1 MRIVQKGVM
10 IETIPYGGEIYA
22 FTSGVSSSELN
33 DTNSVKAY
41 IDTACNGHLVPVTC
55 MSNVKVEHD
64 VAVIGV
70 NEGGLEITHS
80 GFCNVLGGKGWAPR
94 GTKYLV
100 SMPQLDKIGCSS
112 VTGGG
117 KMTVYD
123 RKGKV
128 MIVGSMNKSDMY
140 ECRIGHVTKKVAFN
154 SEVDYEDVEP
164 EVDGRAVEE
173 LNAKVQDVSNNVE
186 SNVIPQKYMNTFL
199 KERARQVRK
208 MHSCLNHPGDKAFG
222 DGLDNGCYPNTK
234 LTSHDL
240 KNAQVLLGECNACVE
255 AKMVAAPEPEST
267 SYHDDIVGSNWYSD
281 LVPLPEKTVGGNT
294 YMLVAIEGT
303 VGYMI
308 VSMLKHKS
316 HEGVLE
322 AALKIIAIINSYG
335 HKLKT
340 WVFDDEVVFI
350 SIFDDLRERG
360 IIPSTTPAGSKNKA
374 VEIKIKELKNKSRA
388 MRVDL
393 DYNLPKRLYGE
404 LYTAASNAINS
415 VPNKKTGPTKTPYQV
430 VVGKKPIIPSF
441 KFGQIGLV
449 NSRRQDDKDL
459 RSEYGMFM
467 YHMYNLEKHFKVYM
481 LHRGQMYSKRIFVPS
496 TKFPSSWDLTRR
508 LKCFDDVDNIEG
520 KEDGEIVT
528 PLEMLEDREQVIDT
542 PITKSMSRRDTTL
555 EGVATMNEE
564 IRQVKQLMATSPND
578 KMKMFNDEVYMES
591 DIPIS
596 IAKPE
601 ERVSDVSMADT
612 IDSINREAR
621 SSINVVKKE
630 PILDSFRVTRSS
642 VRARDEEV
650 APIRVTR
657 SSAKA
662 RSEEVAPIF
671 GANVQSYEAYVK
683 KGSNEGRISEETYID
698 WDAILERSYRTSF
711 REARTGIDEE
721 RNVLEAYRVSLKKAV
736 SDADDVRR
744 ESAIKAC
751 DDEFDDLMG
760 MNFAKGLLARNM
772 TRIQLLSVIHAF
784 MFLTEKKL
792 GSGEFD
798 KWKARLVAGGNEIK
812 DTIDEDD
819 RYSPTAN
826 HISVMTSIALAAVEK
841 VEIRSYDVK
850 GAYLIP
856 DIMPGEKPIFI
867 KLDRETASRF
877 VDRHPMMAEFV
888 DINGC
893 MILQLNK
900 YLYGLP
906 MSGKHWNDHIVR
918 TLCQMGYEQSPCDPC
933 VFNKGAG
940 VNRVRL
946 VLWVDDI
953 LGSGRSNKLDEFEVE
968 FIKFYKFT
976 SHKGKSISYLA
987 LDIVSREDGG
997 YTVASPGTREDIL
1010 ATFGKDLQK
1019 RKSTVKIPMPEGSIK
1034 TRDKDAKRVSERHKR
1049 VFASLVMS
1057 LMFLARMTRAEL
1069 LFSVTLLA
1077 SKISD
1082 PYEED
1087 LELAFRVL
1095 AYVNDTPNYG
1105 IRFKGGDESGLRVFA
1120 DASHAIHTDGKGHSS
1135 IVITL
1140 GSGYVFAKSGKLKSV
1155 TLSSTESEG
1164 DTMTIGA
1171 TYIVWLRDLLTFW
1184 GYPVRLPTRLY
1195 QDNLS
1200 AIWLATH
1207 DGKFNRNKHTMVKR
1221 AYFREKVE
1229 QGVLVAMHR
1238 DTDKMPADMGTKAV
1252 GRELLTKHMKSIGM
1266 VPMLL
1271 V

>member
-1 MRIVQKGVM
+1 MRIVQRGKVV
-10 IETIPYGGEIYA
+10 ETIPYGGKIYA
-22 FTSGVSSSELN
+22 YNSGVSISELN
-33 DTNSVKAY
+33 DTNSVRAY
-41 IDTACNGHLVPVTC
+41 IDTACNGHLVPITC
-55 MSNVKVEHD
+55 MSNVKVVHD
-64 VAVIGV
+64 VSVIGV
-70 NEGGLEITHS
+70 NEGGLEITHN

-94 GTKYLV
+94 GDKYLV

-123 RKGKV
+123 RDGKV
-128 MIVGSMNKSDMY
+128 MLVGSMNKSDMY
-140 ECRIGHVTKKVAFN
+140 ECRVEHANRNVAYN
-154 SEVDYEDVEP
+154 SEVDYRNEDP
-164 EVDGRAVEE
+164 EVDGKVLAE
-173 LNAKVQDVSNNVE
+173 LNSKVQDSKVDHE

-199 KERARQVRK
+199 KERAKQARR

-222 DGLDNGCYPNTK
+222 EGLDNGCYSNTK

-240 KNAQVLLGECNACVE
+240 KNAKMLFGECNACME

-267 SYHDDIVGSNWYSD
+267 NYHDDVVGSTWYSD
-281 LVPLPEKTVGGNT
+281 LVPFTDKTVGGNT
-294 YMLVAIEGT
+294 YMMVSIEGT
-303 VGYMI
+303 VGFII
-308 VSMLKHKS
+308 VVGLKLKS

-322 AALKIIAIINSYG
+322 ASTKTIAIINSYG
-335 HKLKT
+335 HKIKS
-340 WVFDDEVVFI
+340 WVFDDEATFV
-350 SIFDDLRERG
+350 SIFDDLGERG
-360 IIPSTTPAGSKNKA
+360 ITPSTTPAKSANKSA
-374 VEIKIKELKNKSRA
+374 EIKIKELKNKSRA
-388 MRVDL
+388 MRADL
-393 DYNLPKRLYGE
+393 DFELPKRLYGE
-404 LYTAASNAINS
+404 LYIAASFAINS

-459 RSEYGMFM
+459 RAEYGMFM

-481 LHRGQMYSKRIFVPS
+481 LHRGQMYSKRVFVPS
-496 TKFPSSWDLTRR
+496 SKFPSSWDLTRR
-508 LKCFDDVDNIEG
+508 LKCFSDVERVEDNVGIDD
-520 KEDGEIVT
+520 IVPT
-528 PLEMLEDREQVIDT
+528 EMLEDREQLNEDRVT
-542 PITKSMSRRDTTL
+542 RSQTQRKVTM
-555 EGVATMNEE
+555 EGVAAMNDD
-564 IRQVKQLMATSPND
+564 IQQVRQQLTLKPDD
-578 KMKMFNDEVYMES
+578 KMKMFDGEIYMES
-591 DIPIS
+591 DIPKAS
-596 IAKPE
+596 E
-601 ERVSDVSMADT
+601 ELEEVKVPIVQQEKRDT
-612 IDSINREAR
+612 ISDINEK
-621 SSINVVKKE
+621 V
-630 PILDSFRVTRSS
+630 LDSVMIGKSVPNFDIYRSTRSS
-642 VRARDEEV
+642 VKSRNEV
-650 APIRVTR
+650 IPPV
-657 SSAKA
+657 
-662 RSEEVAPIF
+662 F
-671 GANVQSYEAYVK
+671 GANVQSYEAYIRR
-683 KGSNEGRISEETYID
+683 GSNEGRMTEETFID
-698 WDAILERSYRTSF
+698 WDAILLQCYQSSLI
-711 REARTGIDEE
+711 EAKTETEVKKGA
-721 RNVLEAYRVSLKKAV
+721 LEAYRVSLKKAV
-736 SDADDVRR
+736 ADADETRR
-744 ESAIKAC
+744 NSAIKAC
-751 DDEFDDLMG
+751 DDEFDNLMG
-760 MNFAKGLLARNM
+760 MNFAKGVKARDM
-772 TRIQLLSVIHAF
+772 TRVQMLTVIHAF
-784 MFLTEKKL
+784 MFLTEKNL

-826 HISVMTSIALAAVEK
+826 QISVMTSIALAAIEK
-841 VEIRSYDVK
+841 LEIRSYDVK

-877 VDRHPMMAEFV
+877 VDRYPEMTEFV

-906 MSGKHWNDHIVR
+906 MAGKHWNDHIVR
-918 TLCQMGYEQSPCDPC
+918 TLCQMGFEQSPCDPC
-933 VFNKGAG
+933 VFNKGNG
-940 VNRVRL
+940 TNRMRL

-953 LGSGRSNKLDEFEVE
+953 LGSGSSVKLDEFEVE

-976 SHKGKSISYLA
+976 SHKGRSISYLA
-987 LDIVSREDGG
+987 LDIVSRDDGG
-997 YTVASPGTREDIL
+997 YTVASPGTRDDIL

-1034 TRDKDAKRVSERHKR
+1034 PRGEGAKRVSERHKR

-1077 SKISD
+1077 TKISD

-1087 LELAFRVL
+1087 MELAFRVL
-1095 AYVNDTPNYG
+1095 AYLHDTPNYG
-1105 IRFKGGDESGLRVFA
+1105 IRFIGGDESGVRVFA

-1135 IVITL
+1135 IVITV

-1164 DTMTIGA
+1164 DTMTVGA

-1184 GYPVRLPTRLY
+1184 GYPVNLPTRLY

-1266 VPMLL
+1266 VPIQL